1 MAHPR
6 LVWTRRC
13 LTTPAPESVS
23 DELAVEGAVPRIA
36 RVGEVVARI
45 GELLQNEFPPLW
57 IAGEISNCH
66 HAASG
71 HVYFTLKDHEGQ
83 LRCAL
88 FRRDATRVAFELC
101 DGLDVIVFGSLSV
114 YGVRG
119 DLQCIVRQLEP
130 RGRGALQL
138 AFEQLRARLE
148 GEGLFREERKRPLP
162 AFPQTVGLVTS
173 SGGAALHDV
182 LRVLRNRAPVSRV
195 LLSSARVQGPAAEGE
210 LVAALQALAAHGEC
224 DVIALVRGG
233 GSLEDLWPFNSEVL
247 ARAIARSPVPVVSGV
262 GHETDI
268 TIADLVADLR
278 APTPTAAAAALLPER
293 AVVAGEIYGMLQ
305 RAERAVRAVLATRQE
320 ELAQRRRALRALS
333 PRDRLVG
340 QRERLGA
347 LALRLALAAR
357 HTLGR
362 VKTRAR
368 YAAGGLAA
376 ASPRRDLERAALRTR
391 GAERDLGAAIRAL
404 LRARRERLARAVGD
418 LDHLSPLA
426 VLGRGYAI
434 ARHRDDGRIVR
445 APADVRRGDTLRIHL
460 AEGEI
465 EADVVD
471 REESRLS

>member
-1 MAHPR
+1 MR
-6 LVWTRRC
+6 G
-13 LTTPAPESVS
+13 
-23 DELAVEGAVPRIA
+23 ELAEHGGAPQIA

-71 HVYFTLKDHEGQ
+71 HIYFTLKDREGQ

-88 FRRDATRVAFELC
+88 FRRDAARVAFNLA
-101 DGLDVIVFGSLSV
+101 DGLDVIVFGGLSV
-114 YGVRG
+114 YGSRG
-119 DLQCIVRQLEP
+119 DLQCIVRQVEP

-138 AFEQLRARLE
+138 AFEQLRARLD

-162 AFPQTVGLVTS
+162 AFPNTVGLVTS
-173 SGGAALHDV
+173 PGGAALHDV
-182 LRVLRNRAPVSRV
+182 LRVLRARAPVSRV
-195 LLSSARVQGPAAEGE
+195 LLSPARVQGPAAEGE

-247 ARAIARSPVPVVSGV
+247 ARAIARSPVPVVAGV
-262 GHETDI
+262 GHETDV

-293 AVVAGEIYGMLQ
+293 EVVAHSVGALLR
-305 RAERAVRAVLATRQE
+305 RADRAVRATLVRRSDEVSQW
-320 ELAQRRRALRALS
+320 RRALRALS
-333 PRDRLVG
+333 PRDRFAG
-340 QRERLGA
+340 QRERLRA
-347 LALRLALAAR
+347 LAGRLAMAAR
-357 HTLGR
+357 HTTASAR
-362 VKTRAR
+362 TRTH
-368 YAAGGLAA
+368 YAASALAG

-391 GAERDLGAAIRAL
+391 AAKRDLIAA
-404 LRARRERLARAVGD
+404 LRQRLRDRREGLARAVGD

-434 ARHRDDGRIVR
+434 ARRRDDGRIVR
-445 APADVRRGDTLRIHL
+445 APADVTRGDTLRIRL
-460 AEGEI
+460 AVGEI
-465 EADVVD
+465 AADVID
-471 REESRLS
+471 SSEET